1 MLSNTGKFAGRT
13 VFISGASRGIG
24 REIAL
29 KLAKDKANIIIAA
42 KTAEPHPKLPGTI
55 YTVAKEVEAAGGKA
69 LACLVDIRDEKQVT
83 EAVEKAVS
91 QFGGI
96 DIVINNASAI
106 SLTKTTDTDMKRYDL
121 MHQINGRGTFLV
133 TKACI
138 PYLKIGQ
145 NPHILNLS
153 PPLNLN
159 PKWFQNHVAYTMA
172 KYNMSMCALGMSE
185 EYRGDGIAANC
196 IWPKTAIFTAAM
208 EMLGGKD
215 VRNQCRKPEI
225 MADAAYAILSRDS
238 HKFTGN
244 FCIDED
250 VLREEGITDMN
261 QYAYDTSVEL
271 MPDFFLDEKC
281 EHSIHSSQY
290 AILGQGGSDAAPA
303 AAKSAPA
310 ADAAAKPADS
320 AAGPPPDSDVG
331 QVLAKVKG
339 VVNEEAVKIANA
351 IFQFELKGKNGGSW
365 YLDLKNPPGTVGLG
379 TSPKKS
385 DVTLSM
391 SDSDFVKMFTGK
403 LSPTSAYMMGKL
415 KMKGDITKAMLLDK
429 FMGKLKSKL

>member
-1 MLSNTGKFAGRT
+1 MLKNTGKLAGRT

-42 KTAEPHPKLPGTI
+42 KTAEAHPKLPGTI
-55 YTVAKEVEAAGGKA
+55 YSVAKEVEAAGGKA
-69 LACLVDIRDEKQVT
+69 LPCIVDIRDEKQVV
-83 EAVEKAVS
+83 EAVEKAVA

-96 DIVINNASAI
+96 DILVNNASAI
-106 SLTKTTDTDMKRYDL
+106 SLSKTTDTDMKRYDL
-121 MHQINGRGTFLV
+121 MHNINGRGTFLV
-133 TKACI
+133 SKVCA

-159 PKWFQNHVAYTMA
+159 PRWFKDNVAYTMA
-172 KYNMSMCALGMSE
+172 KYNMSMCVLGMSE

-215 VRNQCRKPEI
+215 VRTQCRKPEI
-225 MADAAYAILSRDS
+225 MADAAYAILCRDS

-250 VLREEGITDMN
+250 VLKEEGITDMA
-261 QYAYDTSVEL
+261 QYAYDPRAEL

-281 EHSIHSSQY
+281 QNSIHSSQY
-290 AILGQGGSDAAPA
+290 AVLGQGGSAPA
-303 AAKSAPA
+303 AAAPKSEAAGPAP
-310 ADAAAKPADS
+310 S
-320 AAGPPPDSDVG
+320 ATASGPPPDSDVG

-339 VVNEEAVKIANA
+339 VINEEAVKTAKA
-351 IFQFELKGKNGGSW
+351 IFQFDLKGKNGGFW
-365 YLDLKNPPGTVGLG
+365 YLDLKNAPGAMGLG
-379 TSPKKS
+379 MSPAKS

-391 SDSDFVKMFTGK
+391 SDDDFVKMFSGK